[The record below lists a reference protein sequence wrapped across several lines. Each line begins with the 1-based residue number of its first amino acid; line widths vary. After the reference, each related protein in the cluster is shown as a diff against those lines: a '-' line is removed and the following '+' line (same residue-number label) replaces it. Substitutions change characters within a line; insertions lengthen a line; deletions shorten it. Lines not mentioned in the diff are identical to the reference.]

1 MNIRYFKTGLTAAAA
16 AGAMMLASCAD
27 DITTGQG
34 IDESQYE
41 TIFETNGFVRDA
53 NTFSASNIVELYED
67 TYRTSIVV
75 GLTQASASSVSLSAS
90 FDAAYLETYNR
101 EHGTDFQLFPESMVG
116 FSDEGR
122 MTIGAGALE
131 SSRITMTVAAGSS
144 LDEDKTYVIPV
155 VVSTATE
162 GIFLKEE
169 AGHCIYLVKDRR
181 HLSDCYKGDN
191 LPKGYLFYEV
201 NDTNPL
207 NALSW
212 ELEDGRLL
220 WDVVV
225 LFAANINYHQE
236 DQRPYIQCNS
246 NVQYLLDNN
255 EIFLQPLRKRG
266 IKVLL
271 GLLGNGDQ
279 AGLAQLS
286 DSGAKDFAREV
297 AQYCYM
303 YNLDGVN
310 YDDEYSKAPDLSN
323 PAFTTASA
331 AAGARLCYE
340 TKKVMPDKLVTIFEW
355 GQLYLR
361 SMPTTI
367 EGENIDEW
375 IDIAVAN
382 YGSTSSPVGNMTH
395 KKCSGCSTEFAL
407 NGGSNLDT
415 SRANTLLNTG
425 YGWFMGFAS
434 DPSRYSTEFG
444 RMSGAYTLYGSPLKT
459 PTVFYKK
466 DDPTPYVWPDDM
478 D

>member
-1 MNIRYFKTGLTAAAA
+1 MKIRYFKALLPAAAA
-16 AGAMMLASCAD
+16 AMALMFASCAD
-27 DITTGQG
+27 DIHTGNR
-34 IDESQYE
+34 IDEDSYQTIYE
-41 TIFETNGFVRDA
+41 NNGYLRDA
-53 NTFSASNIVELYED
+53 STFKSSNVVELYDD
-67 TYRTSIVV
+67 TYQTSLMV
-75 GLTQASASSVSLSAS
+75 GLTQAPASTVTVTVW
-90 FDAAYLETYNR
+90 FDAAYLESYNK
-101 EHGTDFQLFPESMVG
+101 EHGTNFERYPASMG
-116 FSDEGR
+116 AFSGEGQ

-131 SSRITMTVAAGSS
+131 SSRVEMTVAASSS
-144 LDEDKTYVIPV
+144 LDQDKTYVIPV
-155 VVSTATE
+155 AVSTATE
-162 GIFLKEE
+162 GIFLKEQ
-169 AGHCIYLVKDRR
+169 ASHCIYLVRDMR
-181 HLSDCYKGDN
+181 HLSDCFKGDD

-255 EIFLQPLRKRG
+255 EIYLQPLRKRG

-310 YDDEYSKAPDLSN
+310 YDDEYSNDPDLGN
-323 PAFTTASA
+323 PALTTASA

-355 GQLYLR
+355 GELYLR
-361 SMPTTI
+361 NMPTTI

-382 YGSTSSPVGNMTH
+382 YGTTSSPVGNMTY

-415 SRANTLLNTG
+415 SRANTLMNTG
-425 YGWFMGFAS
+425 YGWLMGFAA
-434 DPSRYSTEFG
+434 DPSRYSTEFS
-444 RMSGAYTLYGSPLKT
+444 RMAGAYTLYGSALKS

-466 DDPTPYVWPDDM
+466 DDPTPCVWPDDL